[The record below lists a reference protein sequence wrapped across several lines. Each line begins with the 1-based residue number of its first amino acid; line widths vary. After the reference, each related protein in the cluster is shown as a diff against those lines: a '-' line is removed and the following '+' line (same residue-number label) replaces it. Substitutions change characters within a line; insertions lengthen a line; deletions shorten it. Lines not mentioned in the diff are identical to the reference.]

1 MKRSGSHSVCKAL
14 WLALALTLALPGG
27 AQNQGPQAPTQ
38 APTQVPIG
46 PQPGSPTQLIEPNQ
60 TSYATPS
67 LPQNAV
73 NFSPDAKIWRGQDY
87 LRQKEMASDADKLLK
102 LTRELNAEIN
112 SSNSDSLTPEQL
124 RKVDKIEKLARSIKE
139 KMSPPVQ
146 PRPRI
151 IF

>member
-1 MKRSGSHSVCKAL
+1 MERPGSHAVCKAL
-14 WLALALTLALPGG
+14 WLAMLLALPAS
-27 AQNQGPQAPTQ
+27 AQYQGPPAPTQ
-38 APTQVPIG
+38 APPG